1 MSLET
6 AIATVGV
13 SLLLI
18 AFAMNLGGLLMTN
31 SRLYQGLNA
40 VGAALACLASAMIG
54 FVSFVVLEGVWLI
67 VALFALAGRLRSH
80 NLGDPLGTGS

>member
-18 AFAMNLGGLLMTN
+18 AFALNLRGLLATR
-31 SRLYQGLNA
+31 SPRYQGINA

-54 FVSFVVLEGVWLI
+54 FVPFVVLEAVWLA
-67 VALFALAGRLRSH
+67 VALSALAGRLRP
-80 NLGDPLGTGS
+80 GGLGTG

>member
-18 AFAMNLGGLLMTN
+18 AFALNLRGLLETR
-31 SRLYQGLNA
+31 SPFYQGLNA
-40 VGAALACLASAMIG
+40 IGAALACLASAMIG
-54 FVSFVVLEGVWLI
+54 FVPFVVLEAVWMA
-67 VALFALAGRLRSH
+67 VALSALASRPRPG
-80 NLGDPLGTGS
+80 GLGTG

>member
-18 AFAMNLGGLLMTN
+18 AFALNLRGLLATR
-31 SRLYQGLNA
+31 SPLYQGMNA
-40 VGAALACLASAMIG
+40 IGAALACLASAMID
-54 FVSFVVLEGVWLI
+54 FVPFVVLEAVWLA
-67 VALFALAGRLRSH
+67 VALSALTGRLRP
-80 NLGDPLGTGS
+80 GDLGTE

>member
-18 AFAMNLGGLLMTN
+18 AFALNLRGLLATR
-31 SRLYQGLNA
+31 SPLYQGINA

-54 FVSFVVLEGVWLI
+54 FVPFVVLEAVWLA
-67 VALFALAGRLRSH
+67 VALSALAGRLRP
-80 NLGDPLGTGS
+80 GGSLIA

>member
-18 AFAMNLGGLLMTN
+18 AFALNLAGLLVTQ
-31 SRLYQGLNA
+31 SPLYQGLNA
-40 VGAALACLASAMIG
+40 IGLRWRALP
-54 FVSFVVLEGVWLI
+54 
-67 VALFALAGRLRSH
+67 R
-80 NLGDPLGTGS
+80 P